1 MVLHHMRQNSLRP
14 ATLDAFQVMLEGF
27 LFCIGICGLDLLH
40 PCSTVPN
47 LSLFLCSMCSIRV
60 FCKHAE
66 HFEWKYLT
74 RSLQVVFKYI
84 LKQCLCKLFLH

>member
-47 LSLFLCSMCSIRV
+47 LSLFCVACAALECFANMPNILNGSI
-60 FCKHAE
+60 
-66 HFEWKYLT
+66 
-74 RSLQVVFKYI
+74 LQEIYR
-84 LKQCLCKLFLH
+84 

>member
-1 MVLHHMRQNSLRP
+1 MVLHHMRRNSLHP
-14 ATLDAFQVMLEGF
+14 ATLDADQVMLEGF
-27 LFCIGICGLDLLH
+27 LFCMWVGLSSPLFHSSELVPFCG
-40 PCSTVPN
+40 
-47 LSLFLCSMCSIRV
+47 MYSIRV

-74 RSLQVVFKYI
+74 RNLQVVFKYI